1 MPKKDSRQPLILR
14 LARIHFVYVLAFAA
28 MIIVA
33 DSWALIA
40 PESTLRRWTMAAIM
54 LVTTTA
60 VWYAARQK
68 PRAWQARLPYALIIL
83 DIAVATFMVY
93 EERGMAS
100 RGVALYAIPLV
111 VAALTGSRSTVL
123 ATASLSTAAYGMAAI
138 RYFVTYFNEG
148 YKVELYATIGFYS
161 VMFFVLAA
169 LLTSRQDRK
178 T

>member
-1 MPKKDSRQPLILR
+1 MPKNTSRQLLVLR

-40 PESTLRRWTMAAIM
+40 PESTLRRWTMAAVM
-54 LVTTTA
+54 LVTTT
-60 VWYAARQK
+60 VIWYAARQK
-68 PRAWQARLPYALIIL
+68 PRPWQAWLPYALVIL

-111 VAALTGSRSTVL
+111 VAALTGGRSIVL
-123 ATASLSTAAYGMAAI
+123 ATASLSTAAYGLAAI

-161 VMFFVLAA
+161 AMFFILSA
-169 LLTSRQDRK
+169 LLVTKQDRM